1 MESSFI
7 IIYHQLTILLTLA
20 HSTSLLLLQF
30 YSYNYYC
37 TSLMDKRVWE
47 IKQDAFDP
55 KILAEVRL
63 FRIEDLNDAV
73 LKENWLEVA
82 KRFSKMKLTTDIL

>member
-1 MESSFI
+1 
-7 IIYHQLTILLTLA
+7 
-20 HSTSLLLLQF
+20 
-30 YSYNYYC
+30 
-37 TSLMDKRVWE
+37 MDRRVWE
-47 IKQDAFDP
+47 IKQEAFDP
-55 KILAEVRL
+55 KILSEIKL

>member
-1 MESSFI
+1 
-7 IIYHQLTILLTLA
+7 
-20 HSTSLLLLQF
+20 
-30 YSYNYYC
+30 
-37 TSLMDKRVWE
+37 MDKRVWE